1 MISEKLVDAIAKKS
15 RKFFAITVQKVDAKS
30 GPHYLDL
37 LLNRGITEASLP
49 FLNGESPLL
58 PAEITQEFRRAQ
70 WKVLAAVF
78 SDNTGMSH
86 L

>member
-37 LLNRGITEASLP
+37 LLNHGITDASLP
-49 FLNGESPLL
+49 FLNGESQLL

-70 WKVLAAVF
+70 
-78 SDNTGMSH
+78 
-86 L
+86 

>member
-15 RKFFAITVQKVDAKS
+15 RKFFAITVQKVDATS